1 MAKRSGRRVRL
12 FTRNGKDWSELFPAV
27 VTAVQQLDI
36 SSCLIDGEIVV
47 CDEHG
52 LGRCRATIKVRG
64 HIASSSNA
72 PHRWTVAATVMFP
85 LPHGVD
91 AKMIDRRGP
100 FFCSTRAASI
110 LPSRPA

>member
-64 HIASSSNA
+64 HAHAQGRGAVRGGDRDGSADCPAVAGWQQKSN
-72 PHRWTVAATVMFP
+72 M
-85 LPHGVD
+85 
-91 AKMIDRRGP
+91 K
-100 FFCSTRAASI
+100 
-110 LPSRPA
+110 